1 MRSRDGVAG
10 IPEAAISNL
19 HIPAEVAEELRALSH
34 RPAKDAIQRALE
46 EQWLLVAIPLESSE
60 ISIPLDKGEK
70 AAISLAMEMT
80 ADAILVDERPGRAA
94 ARMLGLRTAGV
105 LGELLHA
112 KLAGWLPML
121 RPEIARLR
129 LEARFFIDAEI
140 ESFILSKAG
149 E

>member
-1 MRSRDGVAG
+1 
-10 IPEAAISNL
+10 
-19 HIPAEVAEELRALSH
+19 
-34 RPAKDAIQRALE
+34 
-46 EQWLLVAIPLESSE
+46 
-60 ISIPLDKGEK
+60 LDKGEK

-80 ADAILVDERPGRAA
+80 ADVILIDERPGRAA

-105 LGELLHA
+105 PGELLHA